1 VLERLPPR
9 GTWLWGPAASLELET
24 ETGPRPAAG
33 LEPRRP
39 SQRSERGVEEAEIWE
54 CSVGMMRVKESHL
67 MRAFF
72 FFSMTGAVARHP
84 DRTDGCVLS
93 LSLDIAWCLTYIAVA
108 FRDRPFLS
116 TMPSCSLSITDS
128 SIGGSRWRS
137 ADQCYCASTCGLP
150 HSDLCS

>member
-1 VLERLPPR
+1 VGAGGVTGAGDRD
-9 GTWLWGPAASLELET
+9 GAAS
-24 ETGPRPAAG
+24 GGWSRASSAIAAKREG
-33 LEPRRP
+33 
-39 SQRSERGVEEAEIWE
+39 RGGGGDLGVQCGNDE
-54 CSVGMMRVKESHL
+54 GQKKKSHL

-72 FFSMTGAVARHP
+72 FFSMTVAVARHP

-93 LSLDIAWCLTYIAVA
+93 LSLNIAWCLTYIAVA

-137 ADQCYCASTCGLP
+137 ADQCYCASTCGLTR
-150 HSDLCS
+150 SDLCS